1 MNKFIELVPYAI
13 LVKNAIPNPDKVIET
28 VLERNNG
35 VPWNDGYDHSM
46 PGFDGCI
53 IEDTVDERMFPNDDF
68 ANLYIAMKDL
78 FVDYINYFNIESQ
91 MFKPLYTGNYSIKEY
106 PTGADLG
113 IHRDYGVFSSF
124 NREMPCSITINA
136 YLNDDYVGGEL
147 NFYDND
153 LNQFDDPYE
162 EGRTPPGPILSHKPE
177 AGDAII
183 FPSIFL
189 HSVSKVTEGTRYGI
203 NIRLKESEAPQ
214 WWHQI
219 VSVDYL

>member
-1 MNKFIELVPYAI
+1 MNNFTELIPYAI

-46 PGFDGCI
+46 PGFHGCI
-53 IEDTVDERMFPNDDF
+53 IDDPIDVQMFSSDVL
-68 ANLYIAMKDL
+68 AELYLAMKDL
-78 FVDYINYFNIESQ
+78 FVDYINYFSIEDQ
-91 MFKPLYTGNYSIKEY
+91 MFKPLYTGSYSIKEY
-106 PTGADLG
+106 PAGADLG
-113 IHRDYGVFSSF
+113 IHRDYGVFSNF

-136 YLNDDYVGGEL
+136 YLNEDYLGGEL
-147 NFYDND
+147 NFYDNN
-153 LNQFDDPYE
+153 LNKFDDPW
-162 EGRTPPGPILSHKPE
+162 EGGHVMPEPIISYKPE
-177 AGDAII
+177 AGDAVI

-189 HSVSKVTEGTRYGI
+189 HSVSEVTQGTRYGI

-219 VSVDYL
+219 VSGDYL